1 MKKAGDGE
9 SYRYLLHL
17 AGDMPLSARYAH
29 YDHYVLADDPSL
41 TWEQIPAVYV
51 SSSAHPVIPRHF
63 PVFSSYTD

>member
-29 YDHYVLADDPSL
+29 YAHYVLADDPSL
-41 TWEQIPAVYV
+41 TWERILAMYA
-51 SSSAHPVIPRHF
+51 SSSTQTVIPRHF
-63 PVFSSYTD
+63 RVYSSYTD